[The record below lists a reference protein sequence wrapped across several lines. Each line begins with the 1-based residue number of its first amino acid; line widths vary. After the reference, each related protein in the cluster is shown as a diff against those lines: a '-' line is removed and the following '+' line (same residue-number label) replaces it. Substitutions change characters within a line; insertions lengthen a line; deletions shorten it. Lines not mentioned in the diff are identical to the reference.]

1 MSDPLGEALTDIL
14 NEPEPSPAFVR
25 DLYLR
30 LALAFDETST
40 RQVEIRSTS
49 GSRWILVGGIAGAAG
64 AAGAAYAALRR
75 RRGRVA

>member
-1 MSDPLGEALTDIL
+1 MNDPLGEALTDIL
-14 NEPEPSPAFVR
+14 NDPEPSPAFVR

-30 LALAFDETST
+30 LALAFDEPS
-40 RQVEIRSTS
+40 RRVEIRTPS